1 MKKFARSS
9 INEDILSLIR
19 TYAYNN
25 NLSMSEV
32 GRRAGISKAW
42 LSKLKNSDANL
53 SLETAERILNTLGY
67 SFKIE
72 KR

>member
-67 SFKIE
+67 SLEIQ

>member
-32 GRRAGISKAW
+32 SRRAGISKAW

-67 SFKIE
+67 SLKIQ

>member
-67 SFKIE
+67 SLKIQ